1 MTQAKRTRRTQASL
15 SDFIRR
21 HSPLKA
27 GLKVKDEDAPV
38 TNYNKI
44 ANRIYLGNY
53 LGAKDA
59 KFFKEKNIKA
69 VLNCTKD
76 FPNYFAGKK
85 INGNEIEYLRIP
97 VDDSLK
103 ERDFELM
110 HKFMPLIVEFIAKH
124 VDILGH
130 NVYVHCAMGRQRSC
144 IALSSYF
151 VKKGMAPH
159 EACRLILSK
168 RPESFHFGESLNFD
182 QALGKYY
189 KSLKK

>member
-1 MTQAKRTRRTQASL
+1 MAKRTRRTQPNLAE
-15 SDFIRR
+15 FIRH

-27 GLKVKDEDAPV
+27 GLKVKDEDKPV

-53 LGAKDA
+53 KAAKDP

-85 INGNEIEYLRIP
+85 IGGHEIEYLRIP

-110 HKFMPLIVEFIAKH
+110 YKFMPLIVEFIAKQ

-130 NVYVHCAMGRQRSC
+130 NVYIHCAAGRQRSC
-144 IALSSYF
+144 IALSTYF
-151 VKKGMAPH
+151 VKKGMTPH
-159 EACRLILSK
+159 EACRLVLSK
-168 RPESFHFGESLNFD
+168 RPEAFHFGESLNFD